1 MAENQ
6 AVGAEGRHAIN
17 PWVRLGLEAGP
28 LIVFFIANRLEGIYV
43 GTAWLMGATII
54 AIAVSFKLERRVPLM
69 PLISCGFVVL
79 FGALTLFMDDD
90 VFIKIKPT
98 FVNMLFATII
108 LVGLAFGRTFL
119 RILMGTVM
127 SLTDQGWR
135 TLSLRWGIFFIVLAV
150 LNEVVWR
157 NFSTDFWVNFKVFGI
172 MPLSM
177 IFGISQVPLIMR
189 ESLEDRPVEA
199 DETDEAEDA
208 APDTKAKADTNH
220 GPGAGG

>member
-6 AVGAEGRHAIN
+6 AIAGGGREAIN
-17 PWVRLGLEAGP
+17 PWIRLGLEAGP

-43 GTAWLMGATII
+43 GTAWLMATTIV
-54 AIAVSFKLERRVPLM
+54 AIAVSFKLERRVPMM
-69 PLISCGFVVL
+69 PLISCGFVVI

-98 FVNMLFATII
+98 FVNLLFATII

-119 RILMGTVM
+119 KILMGTVL
-127 SLTDQGWR
+127 SLTDRGWR
-135 TLSLRWGIFFIVLAV
+135 SLSLRWGLFFIVLAV
-150 LNEVVWR
+150 LNELVWR

-177 IFGISQVPLIMR
+177 IFGLSQVPLIMR
-189 ESLEDRPVEA
+189 ESTEDIGAAA
-199 DETDEAEDA
+199 DDTRDQPSTDDPEH
-208 APDTKAKADTNH
+208 PDTRQ
-220 GPGAGG
+220 

>member
-6 AVGAEGRHAIN
+6 AVAAGGKHVIN
-17 PWVRLGLEAGP
+17 PWLRLGLEAGP

-43 GTAWLMGATII
+43 GTAWLMATTIV

-98 FVNMLFATII
+98 FVNLLFATII
-108 LVGLAFGRTFL
+108 LVGLVFGRTFL

-127 SLTDQGWR
+127 SLTDQGWQ
-135 TLSLRWGIFFIVLAV
+135 TLSLRWGLFFIVLAV
-150 LNEVVWR
+150 LNEIVWR

-177 IFGISQVPLIMR
+177 IFGLSQVPLILR
-189 ESLEDRPVEA
+189 ESTEDRDA
-199 DETDEAEDA
+199 DTADTHAAETELQDA
-208 APDTKAKADTNH
+208 ADTDRDK
-220 GPGAGG
+220 PGQRHPR

>member
-6 AVGAEGRHAIN
+6 VIAGGGRHAIN
-17 PWVRLGLEAGP
+17 PWIRLGLEAGP

-43 GTAWLMGATII
+43 GTAWLMATTVV
-54 AIAVSFKLERRVPLM
+54 AIAVSFRLERRVPMM
-69 PLISCGFVVL
+69 PLISCGFVVI

-98 FVNMLFATII
+98 FVNLLFATII
-108 LVGLAFGRTFL
+108 LVGLVFGRTFL
-119 RILMGTVM
+119 KILMGTVL

-135 TLSLRWGIFFIVLAV
+135 SLSLRWGLFFIVLAV
-150 LNEVVWR
+150 LNELVWR

-177 IFGISQVPLIMR
+177 IFGLSQVPLIMR
-189 ESLEDRPVEA
+189 ESTEESGAATDDINEQVPTGDPRRP
-199 DETDEAEDA
+199 ETRE
-208 APDTKAKADTNH
+208 
-220 GPGAGG
+220 